1 MSKELREAMRLFA
14 SLSPE
19 NKKMCLLI
27 LRQAAEGKEN
37 NMEQEHNTQEML
49 NDDLWD
55 TAQWMWQGNTNA
67 LLEFA
72 ADVTRKHIFRAW
84 KDKPWPDGLN
94 WNSRY
99 AWLAYLVRVAYLKGY
114 AEGYAGAGVEL
125 NADAAIAQTLAEDEF
140 WEDYFEGE
148 VEPGPAVKMLLK
160 ELDRLKNFDT

>member
-1 MSKELREAMRLFA
+1 MNARCRELNRLFDT
-14 SLSPE
+14 LSRE
-19 NKKMCLLI
+19 EQNTILLI

-84 KDKPWPDGLN
+84 KDKPWPEGLG

-114 AEGYAGAGVEL
+114 AEGYAGAGVDL

-140 WEDYFEGE
+140 WEDCFEGE

-160 ELDRLKNFDT
+160 ELERLKNFDT